1 MERSQHPKRSGG
13 GVRKGRKGG
22 RVNDQ
27 HKHIY
32 RFLYSSLDG
41 EGVWLTDALVELVNR
56 SSHDPSDAVN
66 KIVGAIRLAA
76 GEVSTWISR
85 R

>member
-1 MERSQHPKRSGG
+1 M
-13 GVRKGRKGG
+13 
-22 RVNDQ
+22 NDQ

-32 RFLYSSLDG
+32 RFLYSAMGG

-56 SSHDPSDAVN
+56 SSHDPNDVVN
-66 KIVGAIRLAA
+66 RFVGAIRLAS
-76 GEVSTWISR
+76 GEVATWSSR